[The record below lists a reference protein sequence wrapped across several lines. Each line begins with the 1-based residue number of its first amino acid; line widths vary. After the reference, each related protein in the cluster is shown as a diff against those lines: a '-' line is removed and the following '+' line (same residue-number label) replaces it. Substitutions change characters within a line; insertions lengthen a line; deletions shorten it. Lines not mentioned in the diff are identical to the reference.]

1 MKVGIQLGL
10 SDINQIAEQCL
21 EVGVDE
27 IVLSISAIPEF
38 ASKGVVSSDNI
49 ETFKEK
55 LAKHA
60 INLSGMIPPNPSR
73 EAVLG
78 TNADEV
84 TNLCKILKA
93 IGEAEIKTVL
103 FYPFDRFKNYLAEY
117 HHEKPPLE
125 VMPTD
130 EGWSQIV
137 KFFRQ
142 ISIAAEDAS
151 VQIANHVFAVS
162 IMRQILDEVKSPNLG
177 VVYCTGMYIFGAD
190 PYSAIDIYGIEKIF
204 LCHAR
209 NLIRHGPGR
218 QGHEEVPLDSGDID
232 MSQHILNLIKAGYSG
247 LIIPEHL
254 GKTGSIVDSVAY
266 LKMLINRF
274 QKY

>member
-10 SDINQIAEQCL
+10 SDVDQIAEQCR
-21 EVGVDE
+21 EVDVDE
-27 IVLSISAIPEF
+27 IVLSVSAIPEF
-38 ASKGVVSSDNI
+38 ASKGFASSDDI
-49 ETFKEK
+49 EKFKEK
-55 LAKHA
+55 LAKRA

-78 TNADEV
+78 DNADEI

-93 IGEAEIKTVL
+93 IGEADIKTVL

-125 VMPTD
+125 VMPND
-130 EGWSQIV
+130 ERWGEII

-142 ISIAAEDAS
+142 ISSVAEDAN
-151 VQIANHVFAVS
+151 VKIANHVFAVD
-162 IMRQILDEVKSPNLG
+162 IMRRILSEVESPNLG

-190 PYSAIDIYGIEKIF
+190 PYSAIDIYGIERIF

-218 QGHEEVPLDSGDID
+218 QGHEEVPLDKGDID
-232 MSQHILNLIKAGYSG
+232 MSRHILNLIKAGYDG

-254 GKTGSIVDSVAY
+254 GQTGSIIDSVAY
-266 LKMLINRF
+266 LKMLISTHN
-274 QKY
+274 